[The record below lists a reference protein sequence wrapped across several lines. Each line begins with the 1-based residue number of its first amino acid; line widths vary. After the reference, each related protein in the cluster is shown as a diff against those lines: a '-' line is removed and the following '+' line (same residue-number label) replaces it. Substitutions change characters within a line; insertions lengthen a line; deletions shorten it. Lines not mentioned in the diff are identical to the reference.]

1 MMIQRKRKEKLQ
13 KNYGRKK
20 RRKKEKKNE
29 VYRTIRR
36 AYMYKIGK
44 KQKQMIKEIMR

>member
-13 KNYGRKK
+13 KDYGRKK
-20 RRKKEKKNE
+20 RRKKEEKNE

-36 AYMYKIGK
+36 TYKIGK
-44 KQKQMIKEIMR
+44 KQKQMIKEIMK